1 MVPSERLKPRS
12 ECQSQAQLRS
22 TGRFSNASQGSSI
35 FTYSIPPF
43 LANSGLYTT
52 PSLPLLLTLLFT
64 GNPIGTCGSC
74 CDRKVARAAVI
85 HLLLNAWTVGLA
97 EDGFFR
103 PPEGPEPREEHCLP
117 LGNLATV
124 ACDFWWKW
132 PIRINPSHRERSRER
147 KKKKNRFP
155 SKNGKEKTRRE
166 ETKIFR
172 MAKYLEWHK
181 KWYA

>member
-1 MVPSERLKPRS
+1 MVPSERLKLRS

-22 TGRFSNASQGSSI
+22 TGRLSNVSQGSSI

-52 PSLPLLLTLLFT
+52 PLLPLLFTLLCT
-64 GNPIGTCGSC
+64 GNPTGTCGSC
-74 CDRKVARAAVI
+74 CDRKVARPAVI

-97 EDGFFR
+97 EEGFFR
-103 PPEGPEPREEHCLP
+103 PLEGLEPREEHCLP

-132 PIRINPSHRERSRER
+132 PIRINPSHWERSRER
-147 KKKKNRFP
+147 RKKKQKQLPFQ
-155 SKNGKEKTRRE
+155 
-166 ETKIFR
+166 
-172 MAKYLEWHK
+172 
-181 KWYA
+181 KW